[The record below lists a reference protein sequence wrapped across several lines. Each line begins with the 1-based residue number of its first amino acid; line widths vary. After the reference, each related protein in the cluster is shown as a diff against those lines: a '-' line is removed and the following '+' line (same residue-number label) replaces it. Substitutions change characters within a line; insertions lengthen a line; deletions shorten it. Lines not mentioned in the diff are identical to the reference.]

1 MFFNKLKQEM
11 RKEFSEKIAMIL
23 AILSEHITDGILAA
37 NKSTEELIK
46 KYEHTQWKNL
56 GPFEKIALVDR
67 FNLVELYGGLG
78 LYCGAETAF
87 YGDSYVGES
96 IKTAYEKE
104 LKNLEEKFESK
115 ARYKKVKQENKL
127 ASLSNPITD
136 KNAVTLEQIETVLKT
151 QKSNPKAIKAIKEII
166 KIRYEE

>member
-11 RKEFSEKIAMIL
+11 RKEFSEKMTIIFAK
-23 AILSEHITDGILAA
+23 LSEDITNGILAG

-56 GPFEKIALVDR
+56 EPFEKNVLVDR
-67 FNLVELYGGLG
+67 YNLEELYGGLG
-78 LYCGAETAF
+78 LYCGDKTVFFSNNYVSET
-87 YGDSYVGES
+87 

-104 LKNLEEKFESK
+104 LKKQEAFLT
-115 ARYKKVKQENKL
+115 KKVKQENKL
-127 ASLSNPITD
+127 SSLSNPITD

-151 QKSNPKAIKAIKEII
+151 QKSSPKAIKAIKELI

>member
-1 MFFNKLKQEM
+1 MFFNKLKEEI
-11 RKEFSEKIAMIL
+11 RKEFSEKIAIIF
-23 AILSEHITDGILAA
+23 AKLSADVTNGILAA

-56 GPFEKIALVDR
+56 EPFEKIILVDR
-67 FNLVELYGGLG
+67 FNLEELYGGLG
-78 LYCGAETAF
+78 IYCGAKTTF
-87 YGDSYVGES
+87 FGDSYVGETL
-96 IKTAYEKE
+96 KTAYKKE
-104 LKNLEEKFESK
+104 LKELEKSYESK

-127 ASLSNPITD
+127 SSLSNPIAD

-151 QKSNPKAIKAIKEII
+151 QKSSPKAIKAIKELI

>member
-1 MFFNKLKQEM
+1 MFFNKLKQEI
-11 RKEFSEKIAMIL
+11 REEFSEKIAIIL

-67 FNLVELYGGLG
+67 FNLEELYGGLG
-78 LYCGAETAF
+78 IYR
-87 YGDSYVGES
+87 GDKTTFFDFSYVGET
-96 IKTAYEKE
+96 IKTAYKKE
-104 LKNLEEKFESK
+104 LKELEEKFESK

-127 ASLSNPITD
+127 SSLSNPITD
-136 KNAVTLEQIETVLKT
+136 KNAVTLEQIETVLNT
-151 QKSNPKAIKAIKEII
+151 QKSSPKAIKAIKELI